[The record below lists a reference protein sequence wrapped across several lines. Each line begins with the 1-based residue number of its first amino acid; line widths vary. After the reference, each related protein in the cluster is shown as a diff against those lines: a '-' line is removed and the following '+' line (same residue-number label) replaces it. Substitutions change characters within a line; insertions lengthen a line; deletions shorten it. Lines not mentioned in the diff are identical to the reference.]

1 MSFGS
6 NDDNEND
13 LPDWMKDLQ
22 SDDENDA
29 LENGEDFLSD
39 AEDVPDWL
47 EDDDAS
53 SSSAPESPEDDDDVP
68 PWLEK
73 IRDEEKAERP
83 PFSSEPESSSSEDV
97 EEDAWLKNIQAQ
109 YQHDQAEDSEE
120 EAEEPFSGST
130 DEEADEI
137 SAVWG
142 EDDEDSGWGPDDRT
156 KDPITQAWEADTGTL
171 VPQEGEEVPDWVS
184 GLPTVEPKTEP
195 IPDTQ
200 KPGDEEGEEV
210 PPWLQDIRTKTTEET
225 RPPDDV
231 LPEFGLNPE
240 EMFAES
246 PEDEQVFEDAADEE
260 ETKPPAFD
268 RPPSTTGSLLDWME
282 EMHPSETTEAG
293 EEGAEGEGE
302 GESRVY
308 SEEDVSALFE
318 DDDLPDWLGEEQE
331 LAAEEEGS
339 QEPAISE
346 IEDDS
351 TLEKGE
357 LPTWLQAMRPV
368 EAVTPDLP
376 EDTAEVDVSEKKKET
391 IGPLSGLS
399 DVLPAEPGIVHFG
412 SKPKPAAVFE
422 LTEQQKKYAHLL
434 NTLVENE
441 ANYKPVE
448 GRKVANPQ
456 QVLRWVIAVLL
467 LSALFA
473 VVWLNGDFLPLPEAG
488 FPEENL
494 AVVSMVND
502 LQAGDKVLV
511 AFEYQPGLSGEM
523 EAASSALME
532 HLLLQGTELVLV
544 STQPVGPG
552 LAESFLQTKFSTS
565 AYVTE
570 RQYANLG
577 YVSGG
582 TAGLLNFAVNPRQT
596 VPNVAWSASPL
607 DAVQSVADFAMVLVL
622 TDDPDIARS
631 WIEQVQPLLN
641 GQSIPMVMVTSAQAE
656 PLVYPYYL
664 TEPRQVSGLVSGVSG
679 GAYYETV
686 ISHSLARRYWD
697 GYNVG
702 LLLAVLIIAVG
713 SIINLARNPLRGMPE
728 GRS

>member
-1 MSFGS
+1 MGFGS

-22 SDDENDA
+22 SEDEKDS
-29 LENGEDFLSD
+29 LESGEDFPSG
-39 AEDVPDWL
+39 AEDVPEWL
-47 EDDDAS
+47 DDDS
-53 SSSAPESPEDDDDVP
+53 SGSFSAPETPEEDDDVP
-68 PWLEK
+68 PWLEN
-73 IRDEEKAERP
+73 IRDEEMSERP
-83 PFSSEPESSSSEDV
+83 PFSSEPEPISADDV

-109 YQHDQAEDSEE
+109 YQQDTPEDS
-120 EAEEPFSGST
+120 
-130 DEEADEI
+130 ADEDDEV

-142 EDDEDSGWGPDDRT
+142 EDDDESGWGPDDAT
-156 KDPITQAWEADTGTL
+156 KDPISTAWEQDTGTL
-171 VPQEGEEVPDWVS
+171 VPQEDGEEVPDWVG
-184 GLPTVEPKTEP
+184 GLPSVEPKTEP
-195 IPDTQ
+195 IPDAPITS
-200 KPGDEEGEEV
+200 DEEEEEI
-210 PPWLQDIRTKTTEET
+210 PPWLQEIRSKTTEET

-240 EMFAES
+240 EMYEES
-246 PEDEQVFEDAADEE
+246 PAEPDETMSAADEE
-260 ETKPPAFD
+260 ETQPP
-268 RPPSTTGSLLDWME
+268 PPGKTPSATGSLLTWME
-282 EMHPSETTEAG
+282 GMQSSEPETG
-293 EEGAEGEGE
+293 EEGAEGESAAPG
-302 GESRVY
+302 Y
-308 SEEDVSALFE
+308 SDEDVSALFE
-318 DDDLPDWLGEEQE
+318 EDDLLDWLDEDEEILADEEEEQE
-331 LAAEEEGS
+331 PAAS
-339 QEPAISE
+339 DQ
-346 IEDDS
+346 DTDS
-351 TLEKGE
+351 DLEKAE

-376 EDTAEVDVSEKKKET
+376 EDTEEVDVSEKKRER

-399 DVLPAEPGIVHFG
+399 DVLPAEPHIVHFG

-422 LTEQQKKYAHLL
+422 LSDQQRKYANLL
-434 NTLVENE
+434 KTLIEKE
-441 ANYKPVE
+441 ANFKPVE
-448 GRKVANPQ
+448 DRKVANPQ

-473 VVWLNGDFLPLPEAG
+473 VVWLNGDFLPLPAAG

-494 AVVSMVND
+494 AVVSMVNE

-552 LAESFLQTKFSTS
+552 LAETFLQRRFSSS
-565 AYVTE
+565 AYVTQG
-570 RQYANLG
+570 QYANLG

-596 VPNVAWSASPL
+596 VPNMAWTTTPL
-607 DAVQSVADFAMVLVL
+607 DAVQSVQDFAMVLVI

-631 WIEQVQPLLN
+631 WVEQVQPLLT

-664 TEPRQVSGLVSGVSG
+664 TDPRQVSGLISGVSG

-686 ISHSLARRYWD
+686 INPSLARRYWD

-702 LLLAVLIIAVG
+702 LLLAILIITVG